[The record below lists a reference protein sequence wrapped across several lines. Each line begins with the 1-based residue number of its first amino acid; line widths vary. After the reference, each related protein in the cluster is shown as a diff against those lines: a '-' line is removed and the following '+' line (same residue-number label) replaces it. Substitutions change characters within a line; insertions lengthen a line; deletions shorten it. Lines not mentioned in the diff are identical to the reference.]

1 MKPVRATKHLLLGA
15 LGVVFIVACATVG
28 RSTGPIEFGDYYA
41 VITPDAKVSQ
51 SDCEALNRVLSK
63 HHKIIYRIET
73 FKNGNLVGTRGR
85 LPEKCMREGLVAE
98 VAEKAKTT
106 GFTGCALQAGI
117 KGTSST
123 HPKPNE
129 PGGTSSTHP
138 TPAPVGQTSST
149 HPAPGGTSSTH
160 PCPDM
165 GSSTARKL
173 QEESKAMMEEI
184 KPILEK
190 YNKP

>member
-1 MKPVRATKHLLLGA
+1 MKPVRATKYLLLGA
-15 LGVVFIVACATVG
+15 LGAVFIVACATIG

-73 FKNGNLVGTRGR
+73 FRNGRLMGTRGR
-85 LPEKCMREGLVAE
+85 LSEKCMREGLVAE
-98 VAEKAKTT
+98 VAQKAKATS
-106 GFTGCALQAGI
+106 FTGCALQAGF
-117 KGTSST
+117 GTSST
-123 HPKPNE
+123 NPRPST

-138 TPAPVGQTSST
+138 TPAPVGSTSST
-149 HPAPGGTSSTH
+149 HPMPGGTSSTH

-173 QEESKAMMEEI
+173 QDEAEEMMGEI